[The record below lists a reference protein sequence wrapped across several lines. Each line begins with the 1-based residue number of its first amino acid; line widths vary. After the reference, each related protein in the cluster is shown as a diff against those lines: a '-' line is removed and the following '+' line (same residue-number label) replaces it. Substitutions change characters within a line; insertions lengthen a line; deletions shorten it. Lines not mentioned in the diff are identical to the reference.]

1 MNSHRSMVNEASKAS
16 NIEDIETIASTSSP
30 TTSKLSYSKDM
41 SEEAINKDKTDKRY
55 KLMMQKL
62 QECQMTAEPE
72 ERIKSARAIK
82 NEFSQ
87 EFMKIQQIEHKK
99 KSNSK
104 NSEEK
109 AEEEAKDLVAELA
122 QIEPKKNIIKAP
134 NELLEEF
141 LVYVMQKD
149 YANAL
154 KLCGFILIY
163 EPANALARE
172 YLPLLEKKVLQ
183 IEDRGE
189 SADGASSSSGDSD
202 LSSSD
207 DSSTSDD
214 SDTDSDSD
222 SGDEAR
228 GRRRDLA
235 KRNGVERKNAKGLEA
250 TSESDDDEIKI
261 PGLKL

>member
-1 MNSHRSMVNEASKAS
+1 MNSHRSIVKGASKAS
-16 NIEDIETIASTSSP
+16 DIEDIETVASTSNP

-62 QECQMTAEPE
+62 QECQMTTEPE

-87 EFMKIQQIEHKK
+87 EFMKIQQIEQK
-99 KSNSK
+99 KSDSK
-104 NSEEK
+104 SSEEK
-109 AEEEAKDLVAELA
+109 AEEEARDLVAELA

-149 YANAL
+149 YPNAL

-183 IEDRGE
+183 VEDRGE
-189 SADGASSSSGDSD
+189 STDAASSSSGDSD

-228 GRRRDLA
+228 ARRRSLA
-235 KRNGVERKNAKGLEA
+235 KRNGVERKRTKGLQA
-250 TSESDDDEIKI
+250 ISESDDDGVKM